1 MGRGLP
7 AGRGT
12 GPRAQRA
19 GALRGEGTEPR
30 GAGEDST
37 LATPHHAGAWWSQP
51 PAPGPY
57 SPGHPCR
64 LSGGPSWCPG
74 SHGTASNLMAG
85 AHIRGFLRRE
95 TWPWEALP
103 MEPGWGRNGRRLP
116 PRSGWGRGVGWA
128 GGSAESPQAPAGH
141 RGKEAHSRPQAPP
154 GCLLSALSS
163 KEKQQEGAVDPES
176 GGQSRSPCPCPQGP
190 ARWAG
195 RGGWSECLT
204 AARPPAHPALLPGV
218 IFLPTATAPT
228 PLNLSSE
235 TGYFSLGG
243 ERCQEIGPV

>member
-12 GPRAQRA
+12 GSRAQRA

-85 AHIRGFLRRE
+85 AHIRGFLRRGDMALGRHS
-95 TWPWEALP
+95 PWSQAGEGTGRRSHLGQGGGGGVGR
-103 MEPGWGRNGRRLP
+103 GWG
-116 PRSGWGRGVGWA
+116 VT
-128 GGSAESPQAPAGH
+128 ESPQAGWPSGQ
-141 RGKEAHSRPQAPP
+141 GSPLRPQAPP

-190 ARWAG
+190 AQVG
-195 RGGWSECLT
+195 RERGWSECLT
-204 AARPPAHPALLPGV
+204 AARPPRPTQHSSLPGV
-218 IFLPTATAPT
+218 IFLPHGHSPDT
-228 PLNLSSE
+228 PELVLRNRL
-235 TGYFSLGG
+235 FFP
-243 ERCQEIGPV
+243 RW